1 MPEKML
7 VGARTPNSKPGSL
20 SPVDEVRKQRSQ
32 GDEPV
37 VYLPQCCGP
46 GIRDRICPPAVV
58 CGRRA
63 VSMVAQ
69 EPRPGPDGTAGDSD
83 VWD

>member
-1 MPEKML
+1 VPEKML
-7 VGARTPNSKPGSL
+7 VGARTANSKPGSL

-37 VYLPQCCGP
+37 VYLPQYCGP
-46 GIRDRICPPAVV
+46 GIRNRSCPPAA
-58 CGRRA
+58 GWERRA
-63 VSMVAQ
+63 ISMVAQ
-69 EPRPGPDGTAGDSD
+69 EPRPGPDDAAGDGD